1 MTVDPKVFNVKDAV
15 AALKHYPAEKVED
28 VSKVDKKTDDAK
40 ADDAKDETKK
50 AA

>member
-28 VSKVDKKTDDAK
+28 VSKVDAKADDAK
-40 ADDAKDETKK
+40 ADEKDETKK